1 LQQKACPGLEVLT
14 ILTYFANT
22 ITMNKNL
29 IYIGLAAYLLFLFS
43 RKKIGNINSSSAANQ
58 AKKLVAEAVDQTTF
72 LPDET
77 TFADEYTKDKRQC
90 R

>member
-1 LQQKACPGLEVLT
+1 MQQKVCLDLEVLT

-29 IYIGLAAYLLFLFS
+29 LYIGLAAYLLFLFS

-77 TFADEYTKDKRQC
+77 TFADEYKKDKRQC

>member
-1 LQQKACPGLEVLT
+1 LQQKACLDLEVLM

-29 IYIGLAAYLLFLFS
+29 LYIGLAAYLLFLFT

-58 AKKLVAEAVDQTTF
+58 AKKLVAQAVDQTTF

-77 TFADEYTKDKRQC
+77 TFADEYKKDKRQC